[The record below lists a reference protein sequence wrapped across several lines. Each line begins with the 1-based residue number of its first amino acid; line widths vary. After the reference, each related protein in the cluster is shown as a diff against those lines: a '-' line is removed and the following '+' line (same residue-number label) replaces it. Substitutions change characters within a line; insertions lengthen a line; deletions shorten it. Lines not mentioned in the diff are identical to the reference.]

1 MQSLTAYIKNPG
13 LIDAAA
19 LSELEELVERYPAF
33 QAARLL
39 RLRGLYQL
47 QDERFGQ
54 ELSRAAI
61 FMPDRQRLFELFESD
76 VLQAAIAADTAA
88 PTSEGGK
95 HESQPTD
102 RTLALI
108 DTFLG
113 AQPQQP
119 KPRKPRPHEATVD
132 YTAYLLQLDDVQP
145 EDISTPATASSTEAR
160 QPQTQSMAATA
171 PTAETQDGS
180 PLAPAVQ
187 TPVSDTAASSV
198 DDIDDDEQQTDTS
211 DTYFTETLARIYIK
225 QGKYAKAIEIIRRIS
240 LLYPQKNRYFADQI
254 RFLEKLLLNESHKP
268 APETAE

>member
-1 MQSLTAYIKNPG
+1 MQSLTTYIKNPE

-19 LSELEELVERYPAF
+19 LTELEELVERYPAF

-39 RLRGLYQL
+39 YLRALYQL
-47 QDERFGQ
+47 QDERFGR

-61 FMPDRQRLFELFESD
+61 CMPDRQRLFELFESD
-76 VLQAAIAADTAA
+76 VLQAAIAADSATAT
-88 PTSEGGK
+88 TSAGSQP
-95 HESQPTD
+95 ESQTAD

-119 KPRKPRPHEATVD
+119 KPRKPRPHEATID
-132 YTAYLLQLDDVQP
+132 YTAYLLQLDDALPDDDQP
-145 EDISTPATASSTEAR
+145 NAKKLDGVDS
-160 QPQTQSMAATA
+160 AA
-171 PTAETQDGS
+171 
-180 PLAPAVQ
+180 PL
-187 TPVSDTAASSV
+187 PVADSKGEPHQVAAHPLPPSASDTAASSA

-268 APETAE
+268 EPETAE